1 MITKI
6 EAYFDGKHWCARGV
20 GISIFTH
27 AITLDELF
35 KNIAEAVSLHFE
47 EDIKIKK
54 YPEVLI
60 LSELSKKNV
69 SKIAA
74 N

>member
-6 EAYFDGKHWCARGV
+6 EAYNDGDYWCARGV
-20 GISIFTH
+20 GVSIFTQ
-27 AITLDELF
+27 AKTLDELF

-60 LSELSKKNV
+60 LSELSRKNV
-69 SKIAA
+69 SKITA